1 MSVLFVVTTF
11 LPRAFDV
18 DDKAA
23 DVAVAVT
30 VTDVCVARRPIT
42 CAPTSIRYLTNM
54 IMDPINYG
62 NNNKQ

>member
-1 MSVLFVVTTF
+1 MSVFVVVTTV

-18 DDKAA
+18 DD
-23 DVAVAVT
+23 VAVA

-54 IMDPINYG
+54 MDPIN
-62 NNNKQ
+62 